1 LTPSSV
7 ALRYNDGGQG
17 TGPARLQVC
26 AHDANAMS
34 AGTDKKSYLQV
45 PANMRRVLDAVSDGV
60 MIVDKERRI
69 VFLNRKA
76 RELLDYAEDDLLGC
90 RCRDVLN
97 TTDCENNCPLTKTA
111 MRGCRVD
118 GFEMLYRGRGD
129 KRLQASSTFD
139 VLRDDQGEIVGG
151 VEVFRDLT
159 EVRRLEAELLGR
171 RGFGRLVG
179 SCPSMRELYELIDE
193 VAPTDVSVLVTG
205 ESGTG
210 KELVARAIHETS
222 ARKEKTLVVV
232 NCAALAEGVVESEF
246 FGHVKGAFTGAV
258 AGRPGRFELAN
269 GGTIFLDEIGELPP
283 QVQAKLLRVIQEGEF
298 EPVGSAQTRQVDV
311 RVIAATNRDLE
322 DAVEHGTFRR
332 DLFYRLNVVPL
343 HVPSLRDRREDLPEL
358 VEHFVRKFNQRMRG
372 KFIDGLAPE
381 ALDLLFEHSFP
392 GNVRELEH
400 VVEHGFVRCRGK
412 VIRLEHLPRYLTSSD
427 RIRGDGARPQSDK
440 ERSDESLELLER
452 DFLLRVL
459 DENGWHFNE
468 VAAQLNLSRTT
479 LWRKLRR
486 LGIEKPR
493 RGRL

>member
-1 LTPSSV
+1 
-7 ALRYNDGGQG
+7 
-17 TGPARLQVC
+17 
-26 AHDANAMS
+26 MS
-34 AGTDKKSYLQV
+34 AEPEKAPDFRLSET
-45 PANMRRVLDAVSDGV
+45 MRRILDAVSDGV
-60 MIVDKERRI
+60 MVVDTQRRI

-97 TTDCENNCPLTKTA
+97 TTDCENNCPLTKTVL
-111 MRGCRVD
+111 RGCRVEGYD
-118 GFEMLYRGRGD
+118 MLYRGRGD
-129 KRLQASSTFD
+129 KRLQALSTFD
-139 VLRDDQGEIVGG
+139 VLRDERGEIVGG

-159 EVRRLEAELLGR
+159 ELKRLEAEIHGR

-179 SCPSMRELYELIDE
+179 SSRAMREIYDLIDE
-193 VAPTDVSVLVTG
+193 VAPTDVSVLITG

-222 ARKEKTLVVV
+222 ERKAGPLVVV
-232 NCAALAEGVVESEF
+232 NCAALAEGVLESEF
-246 FGHVKGAFTGAV
+246 FGHVRGAFTGAV
-258 AGRPGRFELAN
+258 NGRPGRFELAHM
-269 GGTIFLDEIGELPP
+269 GTIFLDEIGEMPS
-283 QVQAKLLRVIQEGEF
+283 QVQAKLLRVIQDGEY
-298 EPVGSAQTRQVDV
+298 EPVGSSHTRRVDV

-322 DAVEHGTFRR
+322 DAVERGAFRR

-343 HVPSLRDRREDLPEL
+343 SVPPLRERREDIPAL
-358 VEHFVRKFNQRMRG
+358 VDHFVRKFNQRMRG

-381 ALDLLFEHSFP
+381 VLDLLFDHPFP

-412 VIRLEHLPRYLTSSD
+412 VIRLDHLPRYLTCAEKRD
-427 RIRGDGARPQSDK
+427 EQPGRHATGTGRP
-440 ERSDESLELLER
+440 DESLETLER

-459 DENGWHFNE
+459 EDNDWHLNE

-486 LGIEKPR
+486 LGIVKPR
-493 RGRL
+493 RQD